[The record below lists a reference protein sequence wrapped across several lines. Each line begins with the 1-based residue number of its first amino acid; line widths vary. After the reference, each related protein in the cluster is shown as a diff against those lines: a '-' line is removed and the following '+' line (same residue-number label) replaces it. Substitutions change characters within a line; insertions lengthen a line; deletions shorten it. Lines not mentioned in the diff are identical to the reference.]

1 MADTLERNKANGL
14 KEGVSG
20 AKRKYRHCMA
30 TFEDMQ
36 CYFTEEDFHQ
46 RNIDEHKQHLLKL
59 EGSASKCLGDFYS
72 KHYGINSRT
81 VLLES
86 PYFDPCEQLVQDIM
100 HVFLEGI
107 LCEIRLLL
115 NYCIN
120 EIKVFKLIDLNS
132 RIQGFPYGFSN
143 SKIKPAVILDKGL
156 QQGPSTNT
164 GQSATHMWLL
174 CSVLPFILAEFV
186 DIDTDR

>member
-1 MADTLERNKANGL
+1 M
-14 KEGVSG
+14 
-20 AKRKYRHCMA
+20 
-30 TFEDMQ
+30 
-36 CYFTEEDFHQ
+36 
-46 RNIDEHKQHLLKL
+46 
-59 EGSASKCLGDFYS
+59 
-72 KHYGINSRT
+72 
-81 VLLES
+81 LLES

-132 RIQGFPYGFSN
+132 RIHGFPYGFSN
-143 SKIKPAVILDKGL
+143 SKIKPALILDKGL
-156 QQGPSTNT
+156 QLGPSTNT
-164 GQSATHMWLL
+164 GQSATQMWLL

>member
-86 PYFDPCEQLVQDIM
+86 PYFDPCEHLFKISCM
-100 HVFLEGI
+100 SFL
-107 LCEIRLLL
+107 
-115 NYCIN
+115 
-120 EIKVFKLIDLNS
+120 K
-132 RIQGFPYGFSN
+132 GFY
-143 SKIKPAVILDKGL
+143 V
-156 QQGPSTNT
+156 
-164 GQSATHMWLL
+164 
-174 CSVLPFILAEFV
+174 
-186 DIDTDR
+186 R